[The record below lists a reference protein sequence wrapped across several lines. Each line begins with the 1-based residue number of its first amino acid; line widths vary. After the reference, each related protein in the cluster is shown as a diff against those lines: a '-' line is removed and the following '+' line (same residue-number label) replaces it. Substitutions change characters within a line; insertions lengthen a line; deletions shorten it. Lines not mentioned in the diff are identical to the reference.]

1 METSSVLDYFFFP
14 SLREISSKIFGRR
27 SASMLSTML
36 AMAGSDAASLTTRAE
51 RHGDGWVLNG
61 EKHWITNGNVADLAI
76 AAAEHVVGNS
86 LDATTSRR
94 LVNEFVAQSRDL
106 QC

>member
-36 AMAGSDAASLTTRAE
+36 AMAGSDAASAATSAE
-51 RHGDGWVLNG
+51 LPSAPAA
-61 EKHWITNGNVADLAI
+61 TALAAI
-76 AAAEHVVGNS
+76 S
-86 LDATTSRR
+86 
-94 LVNEFVAQSRDL
+94 
-106 QC
+106 